1 MMAMARSEP
10 VPVAP
15 SLSGQSLSG
24 PSLPGLRAVTPMAV
38 SVPAG
43 AGDLAARIAAG
54 LAPLSPALIL
64 LFGMPAEGLAALGR
78 ALQGSLAKG
87 GHVIGCSSAGEIG
100 PGGYAQD
107 TVVALGF
114 PAASFRVGV
123 GLLSDQALLPVSGWM
138 ASLRRLHAEF
148 RPDLRR
154 SSFGVLLADALA
166 RHEDVLAATLDAA
179 IPGLPVV
186 GASTAKGINFEQS
199 TIMVDGAEHPGS
211 AVFLLIE
218 TDLAVTEISFS
229 HFSPTDRRAVV
240 TAADPHNRTIL
251 ELNAEPAARE
261 YARLAGIPESA
272 LTPTE
277 FARHPLLLRAG
288 RRDHVRAIRA
298 VTPEGG
304 LQLLSGIEMGNI
316 LTVGRAM
323 DMTRGFADLLD
334 ALPQPPLMVLGFD
347 CILRR
352 LALERA
358 GMAGQM
364 SRLLARYRVAGFNTY
379 GEQHGGMHV
388 NQTFVGMA
396 LMPPPPG

>member
-1 MMAMARSEP
+1 MSLALPEP
-10 VPVAP
+10 VAIAPAAAGLTSIAPV
-15 SLSGQSLSG
+15 
-24 PSLPGLRAVTPMAV
+24 VV
-38 SVPAG
+38 EVPAG
-43 AGDLAARIAAG
+43 ADDLAARIAG
-54 LAPLSPALIL
+54 ELAPLSPSLVLI
-64 LFGMPAEGLAALGR
+64 FGMPAGGLADLGAGLGER
-78 ALQGSLAKG
+78 LG
-87 GHVIGCSSAGEIG
+87 GGCHIVGCSSAGEIG
-100 PGGYAQD
+100 PAGYAQD
-107 TVVALGF
+107 AVVALGF

-123 GLLSDQALLPVSGWM
+123 CVLPDQAQVPVSGWM
-138 ASLRRLHAEF
+138 ASLRRLHTGF

-179 IPGLPVV
+179 MPGLPVV

-199 TIMVDGAEHPGS
+199 SIIADGREHHGS

-218 TDLAVTEISFS
+218 TDLAVAEISFS
-229 HFSPTDRRAVV
+229 HFSPTGRRAVV
-240 TAADPHNRTIL
+240 TAADPQNRTIL
-251 ELNAEPAARE
+251 ELNAEPAAQE

-304 LQLLSGIEMGNI
+304 LQLLSGIEAGNI

-323 DMTRGFADLLD
+323 DMTRGFAAALD
-334 ALPQPPLMVLGFD
+334 ALPQMPLMVLGFD

-358 GMAGQM
+358 GMVGQM

-396 LMPPPPG
+396 LMPPAPG

>member
-1 MMAMARSEP
+1 MT
-10 VPVAP
+10 
-15 SLSGQSLSG
+15 
-24 PSLPGLRAVTPMAV
+24 SLPRPE
-38 SVPAG
+38 SVPDPAAAASDRAPRVVTVQAR
-43 AGDLAARIAAG
+43 AGDLVPRIAGAMAP
-54 LAPLSPALIL
+54 LAPALVLI
-64 LFGMPAEGLAALGR
+64 FGMPACGLAALGAGLR
-78 ALQGSLAKG
+78 DRLGAGC
-87 GHVIGCSSAGEIG
+87 HVVGCASAGEIG
-100 PGGYAQD
+100 PQGYAQD
-107 TVVALGF
+107 SVVALGF
-114 PAASFRVGV
+114 PGASFRA
-123 GLLSDQALLPVSGWM
+123 GLCVLRDQAQVPVSAWM

-154 SSFGVLLADALA
+154 ASFGVLLADALA

-179 IPGLPVV
+179 MPGLPVV
-186 GASTAKGINFEQS
+186 GASTARGIDFQQGA
-199 TIMVDGAEHPGS
+199 IMADGDEHPGA

-218 TDLAVTEISFS
+218 TDLAVAEISFS

-240 TAADPHNRTIL
+240 TAADPPNRIIL
-251 ELNAEPAARE
+251 ELNAEPAAQE

-272 LTPTE
+272 LTATE

-298 VTPEGG
+298 VTPGGG
-304 LQLLSGIEMGNI
+304 LQLLSGIEAGNI

-323 DMTRGFADLLD
+323 DMTRGFADALD

-364 SRLLARYRVAGFNTY
+364 SQLLARYRVAGFNTY

-396 LMPPPPG
+396 LMPPATG